1 MRASDLVLEM
11 VAYQRVTLLFSKCAR
26 DVAKPCQTRS
36 RILRGAEGAR
46 RVYGLSVAQYRK
58 SGGDGDLAS
67 NNHYGELTRYSPG
80 IQLGTS
86 TVLKGVKIQGECN
99 ETYAFTCWT
108 GRTWRRSGKHWS
120 RRLA

>member
-1 MRASDLVLEM
+1 MRTSHLVLEM
-11 VAYQRVTLLFSKCAR
+11 VAYQRVTLLFTKCAR
-26 DVAKPCQTRS
+26 DVAKPGPNDKSNPPPRGRRTGR
-36 RILRGAEGAR
+36 LR
-46 RVYGLSVAQYRK
+46 LSVAHHRK
-58 SGGDGDLAS
+58 SGDDGDLAS

-108 GRTWRRSGKHWS
+108 GRTWRRSG
-120 RRLA
+120 